1 MRKGRK
7 ISGHLFKRDKIW
19 WVRWQSGGQV
29 FRRSTEETAKP
40 KARDK
45 AAEYLA
51 PFKALEERDTL
62 AAVVARMNHA
72 ETSAQ
77 AAVDLANRIPLAEV
91 WRRFPYDQSQP
102 RRKGGA
108 VRELSAMNIQQNK
121 GDWQRFMD
129 WLEENHK
136 KLEAM
141 QDVTPAIAQEYSDYL
156 YKRQRVTAGRHN
168 KLITT
173 AGVMYRLAGVPS
185 PFESVT
191 KYQLPKE
198 AEHREPFTVEQVE
211 KLLTAATGEMRGLVA
226 LLYFTGLRAG
236 DAVQLRHEN
245 RKDGKIVVRT
255 AKTGAS
261 VDILEHPLLT
271 KLLAESCGDAR
282 KGLLFPELA
291 AAYAKDHTAL
301 IRRFNRLLA
310 LALGEGFERTEKRT
324 GRGVLAIARYGAHSF
339 RHSLATHCALAG
351 VPIGIVQKWLGHA
364 SATITRIYQHY
375 NTADQQQIVQ
385 AIPRLALPGME
396 GDILEAKPAE
406 VVEPTLDRAAL
417 VAVVKTLTPKTA
429 AKVRAQLLEML
440 GA

>member
-7 ISGHLFKRDKIW
+7 ISGYLFKRGGVW

-62 AAVVARMNHA
+62 AAVVSRMNHA

-91 WRRFPYDQSQP
+91 WRRFPYDHSQP

-108 VRELSAMNIQQNK
+108 IRELSPMNIQQNK

-129 WLEENHK
+129 WMEENHK
-136 KLEAM
+136 KAVAM
-141 QDVTPAIAQEYSDYL
+141 QDVTPAIAQAYSDYL

-185 PFESVT
+185 PFEGVT

-198 AEHREPFTVEQVE
+198 AEHREPFTVEQVQ
-211 KLLTAATGEMRGLVA
+211 KLLGAATGEMRGLVA

-245 RKDGKIVVRT
+245 RKDGKIVLQT
-255 AKTGAS
+255 AKTGACI
-261 VDILEHPLLT
+261 DILEHPLLT
-271 KLLAESCGDAR
+271 KMLAEVCGDAR

-291 AAYAKDHTAL
+291 EAYRKDHTAL
-301 IRRFNRLLA
+301 IRRFNRLMTLA
-310 LALGEGFERTEKRT
+310 FGTDFESTEKRT

-339 RHSLATHCALAG
+339 RHALITHCAKAG
-351 VPIGIVQKWLGHA
+351 VPIGYVQQWVGHA
-364 SATITRIYQHY
+364 SAAITRVYQHFS
-375 NTADQQQIVQ
+375 TADQQRILQ

-396 GDILEAKPAE
+396 GDIIESKPAE
-406 VVEPTLDRAAL
+406 VVEQTLDRAAL